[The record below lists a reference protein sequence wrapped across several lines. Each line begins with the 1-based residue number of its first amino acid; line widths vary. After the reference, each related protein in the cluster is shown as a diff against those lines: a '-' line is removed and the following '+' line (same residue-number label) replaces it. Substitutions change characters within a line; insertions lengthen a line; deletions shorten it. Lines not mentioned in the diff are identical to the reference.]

1 MITVLMSVFNN
12 AAYLREAID
21 SILNQGFTDFEFLI
35 IDDASTDSSKE
46 IILHYHDTRIRLIE
60 NERNI
65 GLTKSLNKGLR
76 EAKGEYIARMDADD
90 ISLPDRL
97 AAQHAFLQ
105 QNPDVGVVSSWV
117 QVIDEQGNNLRYWST
132 PLSAEAIY
140 YKLNFRNC
148 LAHAAAMFRKEIVLA
163 QGGYN
168 ENIAHAQDYELWF
181 RLSKMTKI
189 CQLDRVLLK
198 WRDCK
203 TNISSKWKNEQE
215 NIVKTL
221 RLPGLESLAG
231 MPISE
236 TDFVLL
242 QQNEIGDFK
251 ELKRALFLLD
261 KINRGLLANESHI
274 IKRIGLDNKRLLKAM
289 ETGTRQ
295 RLYFFFRN
303 LKTGKFLYY
312 FMLLTLRAKFMLVK
326 EIFSRIKRKLVHEK
340 EHEE

>member
-21 SILNQGFTDFEFLI
+21 SILNQTYTDFEFLI

-46 IILHYHDTRIRLIE
+46 IILSYHDTRIRLIE

-132 PLSAEAIY
+132 PLSPEAIY

-148 LAHAAAMFRKEIVLA
+148 LAHAAVMFRKEIVLA

-168 ENIAHAQDYELWF
+168 ENIARAQDYELWF
-181 RLSKMTKI
+181 RLSKITKI
-189 CQLDRVLLK
+189 CQLDRALLK
-198 WRDCK
+198 WRDRK
-203 TNISSKWKNEQE
+203 TNISSKWKKEQE
-215 NIVKTL
+215 NVVKTL

-236 TDFVLL
+236 TDFALL

-251 ELKRALFLLD
+251 DLKRALFLLD
-261 KINRGLLANESHI
+261 KLNRGLLANESAVI
-274 IKRIGLDNKRLLKAM
+274 NKIGLDKKRLAKAM
-289 ETGTRQ
+289 ETGISQ
-295 RLYFFFRN
+295 LLYFFFRS
-303 LKTGKFLYY
+303 KSPGRFLYY
-312 FMLLTLRAKFMLVK
+312 FMLLTSRAKFMLVK
-326 EIFSRIKRKLVHEK
+326 EIFSGIKRKLA
-340 EHEE
+340 